1 MRVVRLV
8 AEQFRN
14 LEPVDL
20 PIDAQFVVLH
30 GANAQGKTNALEIVH
45 LLATLKPLR
54 GRKVREL
61 VRFGEKAAS
70 VGARVE
76 HQGIERW
83 HRVDLEPQSR
93 KVSLDGKVVH
103 DLGEYFA
110 SIRAIAF
117 TPSDAEVVTGEPSRR
132 RNWLDRAVFTASPA
146 HLDRVRVVRRCLD
159 HKAAVL
165 RQPQPD
171 RPLLDVLDEQLA
183 QLGAELVDRRVRM
196 LAELEPHVRELHGTL
211 VGPESA
217 RPEQLVV
224 EVQTH
229 ARGETVAER
238 RSALAERLAAVRER
252 EIERHTTL
260 AGPQLDDVK
269 ITIDG
274 KPARDFASR
283 GQVRSVVLALKLAE
297 MVAARARGDVPLFLI
312 DDVSSELDALR
323 TSRLV
328 GTLADLGA
336 QVFATTTD
344 PGALCAAL
352 PGSATLLVQVRGGV
366 LLPP

>member
-8 AEQFRN
+8 AERFRN

-20 PIDAQFVVLH
+20 PIEARFVVLH
-30 GANAQGKTNALEIVH
+30 GTNAQGKTNALEIVH

-61 VRFGEKAAS
+61 VRFGERTAS
-70 VGARVE
+70 VAARIE

-93 KVSLDGKVVH
+93 KVSLDGKAVYE
-103 DLGEYFA
+103 LGEYFA

-117 TPSDAEVVTGEPSRR
+117 TPSDAEIVTGEPGRR
-132 RNWLDRAVFTASPA
+132 RNWLDRAVFTANPA
-146 HLDRVRVVRRCLD
+146 HLDRVRGVRRVLD
-159 HKAAVL
+159 QKAAVL
-165 RQPQPD
+165 RQSQPD
-171 RPLLDVLDEQLA
+171 RAMLDVLDEQLA
-183 QLGAELVDRRVRM
+183 HLGAELVDRRIRM
-196 LAELEPHVRELHGTL
+196 LAELQPHLRDLHATL
-211 VGPESA
+211 VGEGAGPE
-217 RPEQLVV
+217 ELLLD
-224 EVQTH
+224 VQTH
-229 ARGETVAER
+229 ARGETVDER
-238 RSALAERLAAVRER
+238 RAALTERLAAVRSR
-252 EIERHTTL
+252 EIERHATL
-260 AGPQLDDVK
+260 AGPQLDDVR
-269 ITIDG
+269 IAIDG
-274 KPARDFASR
+274 RPARDFASR

-297 MVAARARGDVPLFLI
+297 MEAARVRGDVPLFLI
-312 DDVSSELDALR
+312 DDVSSELDAFR

-344 PGALCAAL
+344 PSALCASL
-352 PGSATLLVQVRGGV
+352 PPSATLLVQVRGGV

>member
-1 MRVVRLV
+1 MRVTRLV
-8 AEQFRN
+8 AERFRN
-14 LEPVDL
+14 LEPLDL

-30 GANAQGKTNALEIVH
+30 GSNAQGKTNALEIVH

-61 VRFGEKAAS
+61 VRFGEKTAS
-70 VGARVE
+70 VGAHVE

-83 HRVDLEPQSR
+83 HRVDLEPLTR
-93 KVSLDGKVVH
+93 RVSLDGKVVSE
-103 DLGEYFA
+103 LGEYFA

-146 HLDRVRVVRRCLD
+146 HLDRVRAVRRCLD

-165 RQPQPD
+165 RQARPD
-171 RPLLDVLDEQLA
+171 RALLDVLDEQLA
-183 QLGAELVDRRVRM
+183 GLGAELVDRRVRM
-196 LAELEPHVRELHGTL
+196 LAELHPHVHALHRIL
-211 VGPESA
+211 VGLDGG
-217 RPEQLVV
+217 RPEELGLD
-224 EVQTH
+224 VQTH
-229 ARGETVAER
+229 ARGETVPER
-238 RSALAERLAAVRER
+238 RASLAERFVAVRER
-252 EIERHTTL
+252 EIERHATL
-260 AGPQLDDVK
+260 AGPQLDDVR

-283 GQVRSVVLALKLAE
+283 GQVRSVVLSLKLAE

-323 TSRLV
+323 TTRLV

-336 QVFATTTD
+336 QVVATTTD
-344 PGALCAAL
+344 PTALCASL
-352 PGSATLLVQVRGGV
+352 PRSATLLVQVRGGV
-366 LLPP
+366 LVPA